1 MTPERIREMR
11 SLLGITQEDLAV
23 ILGVTK
29 TSVGRYETGMVKPAG
44 DAEKK
49 LLQLDA
55 ALKSPEQERFLH
67 GMVHSSSGKA
77 AGAAA
82 LAGAL
87 SLGITVIPKALLG
100 AAGVGLFTALASP
113 AGKVLFEAM
122 KRINSPK
129 EDQNDRS

>member
-1 MTPERIREMR
+1 MTPERIKEIRTQ
-11 SLLGITQEDLAV
+11 LGITQEDLSV

-55 ALKSPEQERFLH
+55 ALKSPEQKKFLSEMIH
-67 GMVHSSSGKA
+67 DSGKA

-87 SLGITVIPKALLG
+87 SLGITVLPPALIG

-113 AGKVLFEAM
+113 AGKVLFNAM
-122 KRINSPK
+122 KKINGTK
-129 EDQNDRS
+129 EG

>member
-1 MTPERIREMR
+1 MTPERIREIR

-29 TSVGRYETGMVKPAG
+29 TSVGRYEAGMVKPAG

-55 ALKSPEQERFLH
+55 ALKSPEQEKFLNEMIH
-67 GMVHSSSGKA
+67 GSGKA

-87 SLGITVIPKALLG
+87 SLGITVLPPALVG
-100 AAGVGLFTALASP
+100 TAGVGLFTALASP
-113 AGKVLFEAM
+113 AGKVLFNAM
-122 KRINSPK
+122 KKICGSK
-129 EDQNDRS
+129 ED